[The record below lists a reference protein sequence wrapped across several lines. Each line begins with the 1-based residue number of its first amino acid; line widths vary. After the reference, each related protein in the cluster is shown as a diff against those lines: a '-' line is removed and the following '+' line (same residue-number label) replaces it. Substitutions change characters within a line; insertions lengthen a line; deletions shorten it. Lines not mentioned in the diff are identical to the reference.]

1 MIKLEIRKNRILA
14 GVKRFFTRNL
24 TVKIIAFLFALIL
37 WGYVLTDLNPY
48 RVKSLPNV
56 STSFDGEAELMAQGL
71 CVRGNREE
79 LLKAVSVAV
88 RTRITN
94 YADLSENSVTA
105 TVSLKNIS
113 QPQEYELPIQASI
126 SSALGVVQQVTPAT
140 IKVEIDSLVSKTV
153 PVSCVFQGEL
163 PEGYWADMDAISSTS
178 KLDIQGAK
186 TDVSKISRAECVI
199 DLTGRTSTIFGT
211 FDVNLYDADD
221 QLIDSDIVV
230 GTLPSSTV
238 RLPIYSVKT
247 VPVDVYGALLG
258 ADKLAANYEL
268 ASAVATPQN
277 VRIIGDQSVID
288 SIESMALEPFS
299 ISGLGDKTTVE
310 SELIVPEGV
319 RLIDSPTV
327 SVALDIREKTDAQE
341 HKQIPI
347 EITGLA
353 DGLTATVT
361 PECVDLRVEGRISL
375 IALIKRSDIKID
387 VDVTG
392 LSAGTYELPLSV
404 FVRNEEATVELTLLL
419 TVNTVSVVIR

>member
-1 MIKLEIRKNRILA
+1 M
-14 GVKRFFTRNL
+14 
-24 TVKIIAFLFALIL
+24 
-37 WGYVLTDLNPY
+37 
-48 RVKSLPNV
+48 
-56 STSFDGEAELMAQGL
+56 
-71 CVRGNREE
+71 
-79 LLKAVSVAV
+79 
-88 RTRITN
+88 
-94 YADLSENSVTA
+94 
-105 TVSLKNIS
+105 
-113 QPQEYELPIQASI
+113 
-126 SSALGVVQQVTPAT
+126 
-140 IKVEIDSLVSKTV
+140 
-153 PVSCVFQGEL
+153 
-163 PEGYWADMDAISSTS
+163 
-178 KLDIQGAK
+178 
-186 TDVSKISRAECVI
+186 
-199 DLTGRTSTIFGT
+199 
-211 FDVNLYDADD
+211 NLYDADD

-327 SVALDIREKTDAQE
+327 SVALDIREKPNAQE